1 MMAGM
6 KYGKR
11 HASWLINNHIQL
23 ETNWIRFWSAY
34 LSCAK
39 NDDIKVESANTAFED
54 LFDWHD
60 YNWQHGMYVEH
71 ILPTGGRKRFL
82 DALTKAGEKPWNQIM
97 LDTELKKKD
106 GTILY
111 CKAHI
116 LYRQT

>member
-1 MMAGM
+1 MEKGM
-6 KYGKR
+6 L
-11 HASWLINNHIQL
+11 SWLINNHIQS
-23 ETNWIRFWSAY
+23 ETKLDQVFGPLIY
-34 LSCAK
+34 LAQK

-60 YNWQHGMYVEH
+60 YNWQHGMYIEH

-116 LYRQT
+116 LDRKSVV